1 MRRRNSDHMITKH
14 FSNWLAL
21 EVLVTLLYL
30 YFLLSSHN
38 FFIIMVMIGNSV
50 SKILKRLG
58 PDDEFSLH
66 DVELDTL
73 QKGRDKTQKERER
86 VARWV
91 SWPLFI
97 WKPLEPWPLGGTA
110 CPMIAPGISLNTKG
124 APGILSGECSQ
135 SHYWSQC
142 GLWQSVLSSKVGA
155 VCP

>member
-1 MRRRNSDHMITKH
+1 M
-14 FSNWLAL
+14 
-21 EVLVTLLYL
+21 TLLYL

-58 PDDEFSLH
+58 PDDECSLH

-91 SWPLFI
+91 VAVLATFQ
-97 WKPLEPWPLGGTA
+97 LETFGALATRRHCLSNDSPS
-110 CPMIAPGISLNTKG
+110 ISLNTEG
-124 APGILSGECSQ
+124 APGILNRECSQ
-135 SHYWSQC
+135 SHCWSQC
-142 GLWQSVLSSKVGA
+142 VALTVSTEQQHVPSKDE
-155 VCP
+155 